1 MDKKD
6 INIPEVV
13 PNNISISRKD
23 FLKLFAIGTGALFF
37 GSFLPNK
44 DENITALNFMS
55 NNLASL
61 VDMSGSRDALNIE
74 ESLIKEAGEIG
85 NDNYLPYLDVI
96 QSSVEKFYSNN
107 PNKTVVWEKS
117 TNYLS
122 DVDAIE
128 LLAIPIKE
136 EEVFPGDEKY
146 IGMIPLQILSDTFKD
161 KEVIFKLYGIFYK
174 RIPDEIQAV
183 INVANTQM
191 VAVPGTQLYSEHH
204 PKIGN
209 VFSDEAIFNYY
220 EPIKDEIENMYKQKD
235 SSKPF
240 TTSTLLTYFLEKND
254 ETFILIGD
262 NV

>member
-107 PNKTVVWEKS
+107 PNKTVV
-117 TNYLS
+117 
-122 DVDAIE
+122 
-128 LLAIPIKE
+128 
-136 EEVFPGDEKY
+136 
-146 IGMIPLQILSDTFKD
+146 
-161 KEVIFKLYGIFYK
+161 
-174 RIPDEIQAV
+174 
-183 INVANTQM
+183 
-191 VAVPGTQLYSEHH
+191 
-204 PKIGN
+204 
-209 VFSDEAIFNYY
+209 
-220 EPIKDEIENMYKQKD
+220 
-235 SSKPF
+235 
-240 TTSTLLTYFLEKND
+240 
-254 ETFILIGD
+254 
-262 NV
+262 

>member
-1 MDKKD
+1 MGAEKNLNDVTTHNMDKKD

-107 PNKTVVWEKS
+107 PNKTVV
-117 TNYLS
+117 
-122 DVDAIE
+122 
-128 LLAIPIKE
+128 
-136 EEVFPGDEKY
+136 
-146 IGMIPLQILSDTFKD
+146 
-161 KEVIFKLYGIFYK
+161 
-174 RIPDEIQAV
+174 
-183 INVANTQM
+183 
-191 VAVPGTQLYSEHH
+191 
-204 PKIGN
+204 
-209 VFSDEAIFNYY
+209 
-220 EPIKDEIENMYKQKD
+220 
-235 SSKPF
+235 
-240 TTSTLLTYFLEKND
+240 
-254 ETFILIGD
+254 
-262 NV
+262 